1 MNENLRIETFRN
13 NLLELINNSQL
24 SLGTIYYI
32 LKDIYDEVEKL
43 YYMDVNNQFLQEQ
56 AKEEEKENVTEDD
69 PSSQG

>member
-13 NLLELINNSQL
+13 NLLELINSSQL

-32 LKDIYDEVEKL
+32 LKDIYNEVEKL

-56 AKEEEKENVTEDD
+56 AKEEEKENITEDD
-69 PSSQG
+69 PSS